1 MSRRRRPLPQLQGG
15 MYLTGGGLETTL
27 IFHMGIEVPHFAS
40 FALMRTP
47 EGRALIRD
55 CCRPYIEAARDTELG
70 FILDGPTWR
79 ASRDWGEKLGY
90 TKETLADANRDAVQ
104 MTLELR
110 EEYETPTTPIIV
122 SATLGPRGDGYAPGE
137 LMTAEEAEAYHS
149 EQIGTLAGTDADMLT
164 AFTLT
169 NIAEAIGIARAAK
182 AAGMP
187 IVLSFTLETDG
198 KLPTG
203 EALGKA
209 ITDVDAATGGY
220 PAYYMIN
227 CAHPT
232 HFEPALD
239 NAERWLQRL
248 IGVRANASTRSHA
261 ELNEST
267 DLDDGNPAELGLQ
280 YRTLVQR
287 HPHIRIVGGCCGTD
301 SRHIASIGRQCRHL
315 LS

>member
-1 MSRRRRPLPQLQGG
+1 MSRLRRPLPQLHGG

-27 IFHMGIEVPHFAS
+27 IFHMGIEIPHFAS

-47 EGRALIRD
+47 EGYDLIRD
-55 CCRPYIEAARDTELG
+55 CCRPYIEAARDTGLG
-70 FILDGPTWR
+70 FILDSPTWR

-90 TKETLADANRDAVQ
+90 TKETLAAANRDAVQ
-104 MTLELR
+104 MALDLR
-110 EEYETPTTPIIV
+110 AEYETPTTPIVV

-137 LMTAEEAEAYHS
+137 LMTAEEAEAYHG
-149 EQIGTLAGTDADMLT
+149 EQIGTFVGTDADMLT

-169 NIAEAIGIARAAK
+169 NIAEAVGMARAAK
-182 AAGMP
+182 AARMP

-198 KLPTG
+198 RLPTG
-203 EALGKA
+203 DTLGAA
-209 ITDVDAATGGY
+209 ITAVDAQTGSY

-232 HFEPALD
+232 HFAPALED
-239 NAERWLQRL
+239 GGAWLERLL
-248 IGVRANASTRSHA
+248 GVRANASRRSHA

-267 DLDDGNPAELGLQ
+267 DLDDGNPAELGAE

-287 HPHIRIVGGCCGTD
+287 FPHIRVIGGCCGTD
-301 SRHIASIGRQCRHL
+301 SRHIAAIGRQCRHAPT
-315 LS
+315 